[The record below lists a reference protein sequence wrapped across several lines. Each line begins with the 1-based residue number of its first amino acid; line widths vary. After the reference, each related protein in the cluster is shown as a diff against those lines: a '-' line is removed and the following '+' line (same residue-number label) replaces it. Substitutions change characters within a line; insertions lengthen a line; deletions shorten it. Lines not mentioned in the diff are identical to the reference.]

1 MVEGIREGLRD
12 GELVFNVADLVFNV
26 ADVYIVST
34 THTYMTDREHGI
46 PGVQRSRR
54 EHRDAVSRYLA

>member
-12 GELVFNVADLVFNV
+12 GELVFNV

-54 EHRDAVSRYLA
+54 EHWDAVSRYLA

>member
-12 GELVFNVADLVFNV
+12 GELVFNVADV
-26 ADVYIVST
+26 DIVST

-46 PGVQRSRR
+46 PGVQRSRH
-54 EHRDAVSRYLA
+54 EHQDAVSRYLA

>member
-1 MVEGIREGLRD
+1 MVEGIREGLKD
-12 GELVFNVADLVFNV
+12 GELVFNV